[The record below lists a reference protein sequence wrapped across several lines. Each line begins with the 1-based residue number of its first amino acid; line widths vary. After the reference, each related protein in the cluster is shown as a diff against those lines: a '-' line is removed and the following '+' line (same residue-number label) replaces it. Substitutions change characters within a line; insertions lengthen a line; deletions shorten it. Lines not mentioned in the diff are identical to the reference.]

1 MKVSRELLG
10 QDRSFKDYLNKIC
23 DVFNVDIE
31 ITPTGDGAENHHRD
45 QKAVLRSS
53 SLMLDG
59 EITAY
64 LNIYS
69 KDHGGGEIDPK
80 ELDTIEKLVVNKLP
94 DTHEITGM
102 KCELP
107 EDYNE
112 IHLYQ
117 KLGEQILQPESAAES
132 YDIILCA
139 AESMLNANK
148 LSIMFI
154 DEEKRTI
161 RPVAGRDR
169 GESASLADG
178 DYLPCDMYLE
188 KISRGMKPV
197 IFPENHQCV
206 FHSLKG
212 GTDITF
218 SGPVLAAPIIQR
230 GSKGTNRV
238 AGFIMAMEPD
248 SRSGGFN
255 LHHINTIITLA
266 SYAAIVRKHFDSLET
281 TRVAKSEIDNML
293 KDLLSTFESLQ
304 QHTALIEHVNQVSVS
319 VNSTLDLKAIFD
331 SIAEYSRNLLMCEAA
346 VVGVMTG
353 RQVVSFNNMVGVPE
367 GRVDR
372 DMNLN
377 ELPIIKRSFS
387 EAHSIIVNYYDK
399 SKGERLGL
407 RLPIDIRNF
416 IVYPIVSK
424 NIVSAVIIAINK
436 KDGHDD
442 IFTATDAELLK
453 TLAGQAANAIENG
466 RLLKN
471 ITETQMDMMTKMAAL
486 AEKRDPETGEHLL
499 RMQKFSRIISQ
510 ELAKTDIY
518 KSIIDERFINDIYVA
533 SPLHDI
539 GKVGITDNILLKPGK
554 LTSEEF
560 DIMKTH
566 TTIGAEIL
574 RGPSYLEMA
583 VEIAYNHHER
593 WNGSGYPRGLRGE
606 EIPLS
611 SRIVAVADVYDALT
625 SRRVYKEGFSNEVA
639 LDTIT
644 NGKGTDFDP
653 MVLEAFFNAQESVN
667 QIKNLIR

>member
-1 MKVSRELLG
+1 MKVSHELLG
-10 QDRSFKDYLNKIC
+10 QNQSFKNYLNKIC
-23 DVFNVDIE
+23 DVFNVDVE
-31 ITPTGDGAENHHRD
+31 ITHADDGAGNHHRD
-45 QKAVLRSS
+45 QKVMLRSS

-69 KDHGGGEIDPK
+69 KADDGDESDPK
-80 ELDTIEKLVVNKLP
+80 ELDTLEKLVVSKLS

-117 KLGEQILQPESAAES
+117 KLGEQLLQPESAAES
-132 YDIILCA
+132 YDIVLSA
-139 AESMLNANK
+139 AESMLKAQK
-148 LSIMFI
+148 LVIMFL
-154 DEEKRTI
+154 DEEKRTL

-169 GESASLADG
+169 GESALVADG
-178 DYLPCDMYLE
+178 NYLPCDMYLE
-188 KISRGMKPV
+188 KVSRGMKPV

-212 GTDITF
+212 GEDITF
-218 SGPVLAAPIIQR
+218 NGPVLAAPIIQH
-230 GSKGTNRV
+230 GSKGKNRV
-238 AGFIMAMEPD
+238 TGFIMAMEPD
-248 SRSGGFN
+248 GRAGGFN
-255 LHHINTIITLA
+255 LHDINTIITLA

-281 TRVAKSEIDNML
+281 TRIAKSEIDNML
-293 KDLLSTFESLQ
+293 KELLSTFEMLQ

-331 SIAEYSRNLLMCEAA
+331 SIAEYSRTLLMCETA

-353 RQVVSFNNMVGVPE
+353 RQVVSFDNMAGVPVE
-367 GRVDR
+367 RACR
-372 DMNLN
+372 EINLN
-377 ELPIIKRSFS
+377 ELPIIKRSFG
-387 EAHSIIVNYYDK
+387 EAHSIIVNYYDE
-399 SKGERLGL
+399 SKGEKLGL
-407 RLPIDIRNF
+407 RLPINIRNF

-424 NIVSAVIIAINK
+424 NVVSAVIVAINK

-442 IFTATDAELLK
+442 IFSATDAELLK

-471 ITETQMDMMTKMAAL
+471 ITETQMDMMTKMAEL
-486 AEKRDPETGEHLL
+486 AEKRDPDTGEHLL
-499 RMQKFSRIISQ
+499 RMQKYSRIISQ
-510 ELAKTDIY
+510 ELAKTDKY
-518 KSIIDERFINDIYVA
+518 KNIIDDRFINDIYVA
-533 SPLHDI
+533 SPLHDL
-539 GKVGITDNILLKPGK
+539 GKVGIADNILLKPGK

-560 DIMKTH
+560 DVMKTH
-566 TTIGAEIL
+566 TTIGAELL

-583 VEIAYNHHER
+583 VEIAYNHHEK

-625 SRRVYKEGFSNEVA
+625 SRRVYKEGFSNDVA
-639 LDTIT
+639 FDTIN

-653 MVLEAFFNAQESVN
+653 MILDAFFNAQESVK
-667 QIKNLIR
+667 QIRNLIR